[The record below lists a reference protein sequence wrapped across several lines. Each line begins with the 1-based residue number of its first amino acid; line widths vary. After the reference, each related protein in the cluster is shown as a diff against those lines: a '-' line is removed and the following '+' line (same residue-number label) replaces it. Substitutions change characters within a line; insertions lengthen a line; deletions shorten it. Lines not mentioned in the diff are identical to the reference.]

1 MPSSY
6 IHTIYKEY
14 LVTQLDAAK
23 KKASEEEA
31 AAEEMIDS
39 MT

>member
-1 MPSSY
+1 MPNTY

-14 LVTQLDAAK
+14 IITQLDESK

-31 AAEEMIDS
+31 AAEEMIDA

>member
-1 MPSSY
+1 MPNTY

-14 LVTQLDAAK
+14 INTQLDEK
-23 KKASEEEA
+23 LKEASESEA
-31 AAEEMIDS
+31 IHDELIDA

>member
-1 MPSSY
+1 MPNTY

-14 LVTQLDAAK
+14 LVTQLDEAK
-23 KKASEEEA
+23 KKAHEQA
-31 AAEEMIDS
+31 QAAEEVMDS